1 MINKKIL
8 NYVIIEEIGS
18 GGMATVYKAQHETL
32 KKRQVAIKILDPL
45 LARRGNISQ
54 RFINEAQIMA
64 ELEHQNIVQVIDFE
78 QRPDTLAIVMELL
91 TGQELTDFIHQNGA
105 LSQAQAA
112 GIMLPVLDAFA
123 FAHSKNVV
131 HRDVKPAN
139 IFITADGTPKILD
152 FGIAKLVSDIGDI
165 TTTGVKWVR

>member
-1 MINKKIL
+1 MWLQATSAVNKFKTMINKKIL

-64 ELEHQNIVQVIDFE
+64 ELEHQNSL
-78 QRPDTLAIVMELL
+78 R
-91 TGQELTDFIHQNGA
+91 
-105 LSQAQAA
+105 
-112 GIMLPVLDAFA
+112 
-123 FAHSKNVV
+123 K
-131 HRDVKPAN
+131 
-139 IFITADGTPKILD
+139 
-152 FGIAKLVSDIGDI
+152 
-165 TTTGVKWVR
+165 